1 MTRYASGQSD
11 STATAV
17 NPLSA
22 ISRLVMNASLPVE
35 LVCPV
40 RRLSQKHNGGI
51 TNAVEQS
58 VVLGRIARERAQAPP
73 EARENDSRN

>member
-1 MTRYASGQSD
+1 
-11 STATAV
+11 
-17 NPLSA
+17 
-22 ISRLVMNASLPVE
+22 MNASLPVE